1 MASAR
6 PKENVRKARSEL
18 YRQIILEAAEGC
30 FAEKGIEET
39 KMEEVAAESGLSLG
53 TVYSVFSGKA
63 ELVTAI
69 HETRLRDIL
78 RRAVRVAVGHNDPL
92 EALLLGVRA
101 YVEFFVLH
109 PNYLRM
115 HLRDGHAWGL
125 GQAAAPDGDRA
136 DAWSDGVAML
146 AALFARGAEQGV
158 FYRDD
163 PRLMARMMIAMQQ
176 VQLASWLDDGGRR
189 DPEALLADI
198 EIQVH
203 RSFCS
208 PPAS

>member
-176 VQLASWLDDGGRR
+176 VQLADWIESGGAR
-189 DPEALLADI
+189 DP
-198 EIQVH
+198 QVILDAIGQQVV
-203 RSFCS
+203 RSF
-208 PPAS
+208 ART